1 MLSLPAQIVA
11 FKQLLNAL
19 DSNAKCWECF
29 GSVGPWCRTTFLARS
44 TFPLLD
50 RCTLVLGLVER

>member
-11 FKQLLNAL
+11 FKQLLKAL

-29 GSVGPWCRTTFLARS
+29 YEIQSKKLNVYL
-44 TFPLLD
+44 
-50 RCTLVLGLVER
+50 